1 MRKLLKTKFNSRNV
15 FKAINTWV
23 VSVVRYSAA
32 FIGRSRLQLEETD
45 WRKKNLLT
53 KNNRFH
59 LKSNVDQLYLSR
71 SEGGRAL
78 IGVQDTVNTAI
89 LRLRNYVRNIKER
102 MLIAASAIE
111 DNKDRKHQ
119 MGKKE
124 EKGWKKNTVDTKTIT
139 WRMDQVK
146 NR

>member
-1 MRKLLKTKFNSRNV
+1 
-15 FKAINTWV
+15 
-23 VSVVRYSAA
+23 
-32 FIGRSRLQLEETD
+32 
-45 WRKKNLLT
+45 
-53 KNNRFH
+53 
-59 LKSNVDQLYLSR
+59 
-71 SEGGRAL
+71 
-78 IGVQDTVNTAI
+78 
-89 LRLRNYVRNIKER
+89 

>member
-1 MRKLLKTKFNSRNV
+1 M
-15 FKAINTWV
+15 
-23 VSVVRYSAA
+23 
-32 FIGRSRLQLEETD
+32 
-45 WRKKNLLT
+45 
-53 KNNRFH
+53 NNRFH

-78 IGVQDTVNTAI
+78 IRVQDTVNTAI
-89 LRLRNYVRNIKER
+89 LRLKNYVRNIKER

-124 EKGWKKNTVDTKTIT
+124 EKG
-139 WRMDQVK
+139 
-146 NR
+146 

>member
-1 MRKLLKTKFNSRNV
+1 M
-15 FKAINTWV
+15 
-23 VSVVRYSAA
+23 
-32 FIGRSRLQLEETD
+32 
-45 WRKKNLLT
+45 
-53 KNNRFH
+53 
-59 LKSNVDQLYLSR
+59 
-71 SEGGRAL
+71 

-124 EKGWKKNTVDTKTIT
+124 EKG
-139 WRMDQVK
+139 
-146 NR
+146 